1 MIIAMTGLLTLAP
14 SLALLFVLGL
24 FILAG
29 LLESLRWAASGTRKI
44 LTRLVFQPLR
54 WLVSG
59 LTLAAVLAA
68 TPVWAGWLWG
78 NAPDPKIE
86 AANQA
91 LERAAQIATEAAR
104 TQSSQQETFLAAVEA
119 LANERAQLAGHLV
132 YLGELSKRDSAW
144 ASALQTAGPML
155 VSVAVLG
162 VAGAALWLTTRSSS
176 DDAELASVLV
186 EELAGTSPLLF
197 SPGSLKSRIPGLGNA
212 PPIGRQHL
220 RHDDNP
226 DPADCHFRSRYRPRS
241 PNHHQKQNQNQN
253 QYQYQHASPNPEEEM
268 PF

>member
-44 LTRLVFQPLR
+44 LARLVFQPLR

-59 LTLAAVLAA
+59 LTLAA

-78 NAPDPKIE
+78 NTPDPKIE

-226 DPADCHFRSRYRPRS
+226 DPADCHSRSHSRPRS
-241 PNHHQKQNQNQN
+241 PNQHQDQN
-253 QYQYQHASPNPEEEM
+253 QYQYQNAAPNPEEEM